1 MPSSEALIR
10 AASANDAEALG
21 RLGALLVEQHY
32 SFDQQRFLAPT
43 PGTAEGYG
51 SFLASQVNA
60 PDAVVMVA
68 EVEGRVVGYAY
79 GTIEGHDWL
88 SLRGPAAVL
97 HDLLVDPAERNRA
110 VGQALLDAMMDAF
123 AARDAPRVIL
133 VTAEGNVAAQ
143 RFFERAS
150 FRRTMV
156 EMTRELKAS
165 KS

>member
-1 MPSSEALIR
+1 
-10 AASANDAEALG
+10 
-21 RLGALLVEQHY
+21 
-32 SFDQQRFLAPT
+32 
-43 PGTAEGYG
+43 
-51 SFLASQVNA
+51 
-60 PDAVVMVA
+60 MVA

-79 GTIEGHDWL
+79 GTIEGHDWP

-123 AARDAPRVIL
+123 AARDAPRVVL